1 MFADQHTPQ
10 PNHAQS
16 NHNDPRNHT
25 NGNGDRGTQQSN
37 HAHSNRNDSRP
48 HGRAGNR
55 VTQAPSSNLFK
66 DTLAGLALA
75 GVIAGIVVAIW
86 EAADQMANKADR
98 P

>member
-16 NHNDPRNHT
+16 NHNAPHSQT
-25 NGNGDRGTQQSN
+25 NGNGNRGTQQSN

-66 DTLAGLALA
+66 DILAGLALA